1 MRLFSR
7 AGLRRRAP
15 QPLDVEVLHHL
26 WGGTRSRKN
35 GAGSCRSVWR
45 HPGRGAASRLS
56 RCSDCRCPLRPA
68 QGPGGPIAGGGVPT
82 APLAH
87 YTPPNGVP
95 SVPRS
100 AEVPLVS
107 SRAVSRERN
116 KTLIAVIVG
125 AVCVLALAVALVLV
139 LTGKSNPVHT
149 AGATTGASTATST
162 TLTTTPTTT
171 TPPPTTVPPEET
183 AAKALSVLLSQSV
196 SDRSAINAATNDVT
210 SCGPTLSRDAG
221 TFQTASASRQTLL
234 SQLSSLQD
242 SSSLPPQL
250 LQTLGQAWE
259 ASQEVDND
267 YANWA
272 SDEDQGGCRYNDTSN
287 SYYAAANTP
296 NQQATLYKT
305 GFSNQW
311 NPIASQYGL
320 ATYQWTQL

>member
-1 MRLFSR
+1 MGRDSEPKERRRVLSLSLAAPR
-7 AGLRRRAP
+7 AGGRKQALPLLRLQVPP
-15 QPLDVEVLHHL
+15 QP
-26 WGGTRSRKN
+26 R
-35 GAGSCRSVWR
+35 
-45 HPGRGAASRLS
+45 
-56 RCSDCRCPLRPA
+56 